1 MKSILVTGAAG
12 FVGFHLGQSLLNQ
25 GHAVQGI
32 DRINTYYDPKLKL
45 ARLEQLQQHKNF
57 SFHQADLAKPDELK
71 EIFNTSKIE
80 IVYHL
85 AAQAGVRYSL
95 QHPQAYVQSNLVAF
109 THLLESCRRHRP
121 RHLIYASSSS
131 VYGLNHSVPFK
142 ETDRTDRPVS
152 LYAATKKANELLAHS
167 YAHLY
172 GLPATA
178 LRFFTVYGPWGR
190 PDMAYYKFAK
200 ALLDD
205 KPLPLFNKG
214 DMQRD
219 FTYIDDVVEAMIK
232 LMEKPPTDQP
242 PHRVL
247 NLGNHHPVSL
257 SVFVDTLARLMNKS
271 AKKQLLP
278 MQPGDVY
285 KTYAS
290 IQALSDLLQWTP
302 STSLEDGLKEF
313 VTWFLSEGRK
323 YDLDEASA

>member
-12 FVGFHLGQSLLNQ
+12 FIGFHLGQSLLNQ

-247 NLGNHHPVSL
+247 NLGNHRPVSL